1 MTFIYS
7 TTDSFNLKSQRV
19 RPQTLMGGKSVDPI
33 SEYVVV
39 KLVNKIINNT
49 VTFQTINNS
58 SDAKENRSLVLS

>member
-1 MTFIYS
+1 
-7 TTDSFNLKSQRV
+7 
-19 RPQTLMGGKSVDPI
+19 MGGKSVDPI